1 VNASV
6 LPSFSAVSNSDSNI
20 LYNGGIKGKGM
31 FSIRKEKMMA
41 GLAVGVVVSKMRER
55 IGLLGGKVEIR

>member
-1 VNASV
+1 
-6 LPSFSAVSNSDSNI
+6 
-20 LYNGGIKGKGM
+20 M